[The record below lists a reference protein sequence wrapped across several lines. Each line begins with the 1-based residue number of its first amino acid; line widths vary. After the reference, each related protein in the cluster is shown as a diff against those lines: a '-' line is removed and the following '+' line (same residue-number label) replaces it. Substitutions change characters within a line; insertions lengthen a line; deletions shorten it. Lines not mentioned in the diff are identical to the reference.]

1 VSRSV
6 IDIQLVVR
14 VYDYPS

>member
-6 IDIQLVVR
+6 I
-14 VYDYPS
+14 

>member
-6 IDIQLVVR
+6 LL
-14 VYDYPS
+14 

>member
-6 IDIQLVVR
+6 
-14 VYDYPS
+14 